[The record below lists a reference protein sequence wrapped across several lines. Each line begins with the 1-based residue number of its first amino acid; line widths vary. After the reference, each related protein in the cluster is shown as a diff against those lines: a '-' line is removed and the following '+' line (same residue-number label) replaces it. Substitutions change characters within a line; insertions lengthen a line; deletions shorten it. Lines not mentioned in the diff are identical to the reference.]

1 MLCGRALWGRLT
13 DSAAKADDV
22 AFQVARS
29 PALRSKAQEIA
40 GDLKARAAKAD
51 PVDLMGL
58 LIEHAPTYG
67 LRDLNAEGYQALFA
81 VYLRALEPLPL
92 EAVSAAFVQWTR
104 DGNGFYPKPEQLFQR
119 AEPVA
124 RDLWMAAYRIDK
136 VLQVENRKPRQMTP
150 EERARDRQAAIEAG
164 IIDENGK
171 PILNF
176 KTIEARRVG
185 PAGENRHQMAD
196 RLRRIADGREPLP
209 TPSAPP
215 PDHVEE
221 AI

>member
-1 MLCGRALWGRLT
+1 MT
-13 DSAAKADDV
+13 DLSAKADDV
-22 AFQVARS
+22 AFQVSRS
-29 PALRSKAQEIA
+29 PALRAKAQEVA
-40 GDLKARAAKAD
+40 SDLKARAAKAD

-67 LRDLNAEGYQALFA
+67 LRDLNAEGYRALFA

-92 EAVSAAFVQWTR
+92 EAIQAAFVQWTR

-119 AEPVA
+119 ADPVA
-124 RDLWMAAYRIDK
+124 KDLWTAAYRMDK
-136 VLQVENRKPRQMTP
+136 VLQIEERKPRQMSA
-150 EERARDRQAAIEAG
+150 EERARDRQAAIDAG
-164 IIDENGK
+164 VIDANGK

>member
-1 MLCGRALWGRLT
+1 MR
-13 DSAAKADDV
+13 DKAHEV
-22 AFQVARS
+22 
-29 PALRSKAQEIA
+29 A

-51 PVDLMGL
+51 PVELMGL

-67 LRDLNAEGYQALFA
+67 LRDLNAEGYRALFS

-92 EAVSAAFVQWTR
+92 EAVAAAFVQWTR

-124 RDLWMAAYRIDK
+124 KDLWTAVYRINK
-136 VLQVENRKPRQMTP
+136 ALQIEERKPRQMSA
-150 EERARDRQAAIEAG
+150 EERARDRQAAIDAG
-164 IIDENGK
+164 IIDQNGK

-209 TPSAPP
+209 TTSAPP